1 MTDNAQMLAT
11 MKAERMATKA
21 KLTALAKA
29 ERAARRRS
37 TMLNKKAAKLSLQE
51 LLEISLVK
59 YEHMKGRGEFPETE
73 PSATAAASTGSA
85 SSSGGGTK
93 VKAFT
98 EMVQH
103 AASLA
108 KKISAKSSPISA
120 DGAPA
125 TD

>member
-1 MTDNAQMLAT
+1 MTDNAQLLAT

-59 YEHMKGRGEFPETE
+59 YEHMKGRGELPETE
-73 PSATAAASTGSA
+73 MPSSPAAASSGS
-85 SSSGGGTK
+85 SPGGGK
-93 VKAFT
+93 VKAFS
-98 EMVQH
+98 EMVEH
-103 AASLA
+103 AAGLA
-108 KKISAKSSPISA
+108 KKLRPPLPPPAEAS
-120 DGAPA
+120 GAPA
-125 TD
+125 E

>member
-59 YEHMKGRGEFPETE
+59 YEHMKGRGEFPE
-73 PSATAAASTGSA
+73 SAA
-85 SSSGGGTK
+85 SSSAAAGSGAASSHGGKK
-93 VKAFT
+93 VEAFT
-98 EMVQH
+98 EMVEH

-108 KKISAKSSPISA
+108 KKLKQPE
-120 DGAPA
+120 APA
-125 TD
+125 AEAAAEEE